1 MSFSPANIFY
11 LGVKELWGLLRDP
24 IMLVLI
30 AYSFSISIYVQA
42 TGTPETLEKAS
53 LAIIDEDLSPLT
65 RQISMAF
72 YPPYFLPPYAESM
85 KGADTGMDRGIYTF
99 SIDFP
104 PNLQRDLLNGRN
116 PSIQLN
122 VDATRMS
129 QAFTG
134 GGYIQTIINNEVS
147 SFLKRYTSQTTLPI
161 SLAMR
166 ARFNP
171 NLIQAW
177 FSSVVAVINS
187 VTMLSLI
194 LTGAALIRER
204 EHGTIEHLLVMPITP
219 FEIMVAKIWSMG
231 LVVLAACMFSLLFI
245 VQLAMQVPVAGS
257 VPLFLAGT
265 ALNLFACTSLGI
277 FLATFAKTMP
287 QFALLIM
294 LVLLPLQ
301 MLSGGMTPRESM
313 PAFVQDIMLAA
324 PTTHFVMLAQGILY
338 RGAGLEGV
346 WPQFLAL
353 AIIGS
358 IFFTIALQQ
367 FSKRIGSMA

>member
-1 MSFSPANIFY
+1 MHFSLANIFR

-24 IMLVLI
+24 IMLILI
-30 AYSFSISIYVQA
+30 AYSFSASVYVQA

-53 LAIIDEDLSPLT
+53 VAVIDEDNSPLT
-65 RQISMAF
+65 QRIVMGF
-72 YPPYFLPPYAESM
+72 NPPYFLPPYAETM
-85 KGADTGMDRGIYTF
+85 QGADNGMDRGIYTF

-104 PNLQRDLLNGRN
+104 PHLQRDLLNGRT
-116 PSIQLN
+116 PTIQLN
-122 VDATRMS
+122 VDATRMT
-129 QAFTG
+129 QAFAG
-134 GGYIQTIINNEVS
+134 GGYIQNIINNELS
-147 SFLKRYTSQTTLPI
+147 SFMRGHTTKTILPI
-161 SLAMR
+161 DLAMR

-171 NLIQAW
+171 NLTQSW
-177 FSSVVAVINS
+177 FSSIIAVINA

-231 LVVLAACMFSLLFI
+231 LVVLVTCAVSLTCV
-245 VQLAMQVPVAGS
+245 VQLAMQVPIAGS
-257 VPLFLAGT
+257 IFLFMVGT
-265 ALNLFACTSLGI
+265 ALTLFACTSLGI

-287 QFALLIM
+287 QFALLLM

-313 PAFVQDIMLAA
+313 PVFVQYIMLAA

-338 RGAGLEGV
+338 RGQVLTVYGLN
-346 WPQFLAL
+346 LL
-353 AIIGS
+353 H
-358 IFFTIALQQ
+358 
-367 FSKRIGSMA
+367 